1 MNFFV
6 LFTKTRQRIFYK
18 KFEQIISEF
27 MHHELGARFNLT
39 NNLIVDNNK
48 FEGVI
53 FIQNIKT
60 IKQPSSMKS
69 NTIKFISFNTKQ
81 KLIT

>member
-18 KFEQIISEF
+18 KFEQIICEF
-27 MHHELGARFNLT
+27 MHHELGAWFNLT

-60 IKQPSSMKS
+60 IKQLSMKS
-69 NTIKFISFNTKQ
+69 NTIKFISFNT
-81 KLIT
+81 

>member
-18 KFEQIISEF
+18 KFEQIICEF
-27 MHHELGARFNLT
+27 MHHELGAWFNLT
-39 NNLIVDNNK
+39 NNLIVDVDNNK

-60 IKQPSSMKS
+60 IKQLSSMKS
-69 NTIKFISFNTKQ
+69 NTIKFISFNT
-81 KLIT
+81 